1 MNVSDLRG
9 RRVAFCASGGLDSCT
24 VTHWLTEQG
33 VEVVS
38 YTADLGQSDE
48 EDLGAVA
55 ERMQACG
62 AVAAHVVPLRDQ
74 MAEAGLRAVQAQ
86 ARYEGGYW
94 NTTPLARYVT
104 VRGVLPLA
112 MAAGERVLSH
122 GSTGRG
128 NDQVRFQLATN
139 MLAPAMEV
147 YAPWRDQAFL
157 DAFGGRE
164 EMIAYC
170 TERGLPIKAPSKA
183 RYSTD
188 ANLLGLTHEAGELES
203 LVTPASF
210 VEPEMGVRPFD
221 APDRPERL
229 TLRFERGRP
238 LAIDDT
244 TLADA
249 VAAFAVANER
259 AGRHG
264 VGINLH
270 LVENRFVG
278 VKSRGVYEAPG
289 LELIGSAYAMLLQLV
304 LDRRARRLFD
314 ANAGF
319 LAEQIY
325 QGYGEDLASRLA
337 QELAGSVAELVTGTI
352 TVELYKGTVGFVSA
366 CDVPHS
372 LYVEEAASMAR
383 SDAFDHSDS
392 EGFVRVLGVGARAS
406 SLRGQVAGALSPQAP
421 APQTPPS

>member
-9 RRVAFCASGGLDSCT
+9 HRVAFCASGGLDSCT
-24 VTHWLTEQG
+24 ITHWLTEQG
-33 VEVVS
+33 VEVVC
-38 YTADLGQSDE
+38 YTADLGQTDE

-55 ERMQACG
+55 DRMRACG
-62 AVAAHVVPLRDQ
+62 AVAAHVVPLRAQ
-74 MAEAGLRAVQAQ
+74 MAEMGLQAVQAQ

-94 NTTPLARYVT
+94 NTTPLARTVT

-139 MLAPAMEV
+139 MLAPSMEV

-170 TERGLPIKAPSKA
+170 TERKLPIKTPSKS

-188 ANLLGLTHEAGELES
+188 ANVLGLTHEAGELES
-203 LVTPASF
+203 LSTPASF
-210 VEPEMGVRPFD
+210 VDPEMGVRPVD
-221 APDRPERL
+221 APDRPEQV
-229 TLRFERGRP
+229 TLRFEKGM
-238 LAIDDT
+238 LVSIDGTKPEDT
-244 TLADA
+244 YQ
-249 VAAFAVANER
+249 AFTTANQR

-314 ANAGF
+314 ANAAF

-325 QGYGEDLASRLA
+325 QGYGEDLASQLA
-337 QELAGSVAELVTGTI
+337 FALARSVAELVTGSI
-352 TVELYKGTVGFVSA
+352 TVELYKGTVSFVSA
-366 CDVPHS
+366 LDVPHS

-406 SLRGQVAGALSPQAP
+406 SRRGQVAGALAGESSVP
-421 APQTPPS
+421 